1 MILLDR
7 VNLLAPGWSHVVSS
21 THDIAEL
28 ERFRIEVGAP
38 PAALQVSNPRW
49 PHLDLKLEP
58 RALALAH
65 PDAMVFETTRDLI
78 RHMHH
83 LRAQETP

>member
-1 MILLDR
+1 MILMDR

-38 PAALQVSNPRW
+38 PAALQISNPRW

-58 RALALAH
+58 RERALAL
-65 PDAMVFETTRDLI
+65 PGVVVFESTRELI
-78 RHMHH
+78 RHMHRLH
-83 LRAQETP
+83 DRGPS